1 MAPELNEK
9 NGIDEEEAALY
20 DRQIRLWGVEAQN
33 RMRRSSVLM
42 INLRGIS
49 TEACKNIVLA
59 GVGSITILD
68 PNDVS
73 PEDLGAG
80 FFFREED
87 IGQKRVEVAQKR
99 VNSLNPRV
107 NVIGLTDDLESKID
121 EDGFLASFDIV
132 CLTDSSSSVI
142 EKVNSICRRLQKP
155 FFAAA
160 SLGIHG
166 YIFADLLDHAYI
178 SEREK
183 TLDNGEIKKTSEK
196 RIQQFVPFDVVQ
208 KAQLNHVTPKRVK
221 KVSPLLWAS
230 LALFELQSR
239 HNINYPEGDE
249 HASELINISDKLLET
264 RGIDKSLLP
273 QDLLR
278 QLAITSRAEFIP
290 SCAVVG
296 SILSQEVLNALG
308 GKQAPLAN
316 FLVFN
321 GEKCAGDIYA
331 LGIQRT
337 QS

>member
-1 MAPELNEK
+1 
-9 NGIDEEEAALY
+9 
-20 DRQIRLWGVEAQN
+20 
-33 RMRRSSVLM
+33 MRRSSVLM

-68 PNDVS
+68 QNDVS

-87 IGQKRVEVAQKR
+87 VGQKRVVVAKKR

-121 EDGFLASFDIV
+121 EDGFLASFDII
-132 CLTDSSSSVI
+132 CLNDSRSSVI
-142 EKVNSICRRLQKP
+142 ERVNSLCRRVQKP

-160 SLGIHG
+160 SLGVHG
-166 YIFADLLDHAYI
+166 YIFADLLDHMYL
-178 SEREK
+178 SEKEK
-183 TLDNGEIKKTSEK
+183 TLDNGEIRKTSEK
-196 RIQQFVPFDVVQ
+196 RNQQFLPFDTVQ
-208 KAQLNHVTPKRVK
+208 KSQLNHVTPKRIK

-230 LALFELQSR
+230 LVLFEFQSK
-239 HNINYPEGDE
+239 HNVDYPEGDE
-249 HASELINISDKLLET
+249 HASDLVKISDELLET
-264 RGIDKSLLP
+264 RGVDKSLVP
-273 QDLLR
+273 HDLLR

-290 SCAVVG
+290 SCAVIG

-316 FLVFN
+316 FLVFD
-321 GEKCAGDIYA
+321 GEKCSSDIYA
-331 LGIQRT
+331 LGVQRT
-337 QS
+337 QP

>member
-1 MAPELNEK
+1 MAHAHPSANFSHHETRLPSDGWSSSGEPLTENTSNQLTPHTYSAGRMAPELNEK

-87 IGQKRVEVAQKR
+87 IGQK
-99 VNSLNPRV
+99 
-107 NVIGLTDDLESKID
+107 
-121 EDGFLASFDIV
+121 
-132 CLTDSSSSVI
+132 
-142 EKVNSICRRLQKP
+142 EKVNSICRRFQKP

-290 SCAVVG
+290 SCAVIG